1 MKWKNCWKDWFH
13 YIKELLKESQCISE
27 KSFSKELL
35 SNLFE
40 LQCCP
45 LTINPFFV
53 GMMCTFPLQKYET
66 SKEWGLGEN
75 PAQREI
81 DQHQTSHSCEY
92 CQTSIIFACRCLCLK
107 VKLHE
112 CLNFTVEGILVTKTS
127 ISSYK
132 DLIESR
138 NFNTKYH
145 CYGKTKK
152 YLRYC
157 IWKTI
162 CSTHWFPRL
171 YSRYS
176 VT

>member
-1 MKWKNCWKDWFH
+1 MQSFFHKKDLQKILIWYWFFLNTIFYPLENKARRDH
-13 YIKELLKESQCISE
+13 LRNVTNMFEMTKLLKILIQLYQKTTER
-27 KSFSKELL
+27 KSMHIWKSIFKELL

-92 CQTSIIFACRCLCLK
+92 CQTSIIFACWCLCL
-107 VKLHE
+107 KLHE
-112 CLNFTVEGILVTKTS
+112 CLNFTVEGILATKTS
-127 ISSYK
+127 ISLEK
-132 DLIESR
+132 E
-138 NFNTKYH
+138 KA
-145 CYGKTKK
+145 
-152 YLRYC
+152 
-157 IWKTI
+157 
-162 CSTHWFPRL
+162 
-171 YSRYS
+171 
-176 VT
+176 